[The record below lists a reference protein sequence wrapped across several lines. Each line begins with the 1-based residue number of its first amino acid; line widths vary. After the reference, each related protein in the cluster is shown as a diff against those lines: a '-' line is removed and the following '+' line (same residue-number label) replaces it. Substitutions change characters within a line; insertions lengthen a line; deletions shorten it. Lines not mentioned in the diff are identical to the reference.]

1 VGGTFAGAVA
11 GVLFPILADPWMP
24 NQDWALAA
32 AWIAIPVGALVG
44 FLLGFC
50 PTALAPASPA
60 NDADLRRG
68 ES

>member
-44 FLLGFC
+44 FLLGFVRL
-50 PTALAPASPA
+50 PWHLP
-60 NDADLRRG
+60 R
-68 ES
+68 